1 MINFVSNIHK
11 ATQWI
16 NNNSTDHYVHIS
28 SVQRKPYYEV
38 SGYYIPTLLNYGF
51 REKAMGFAE
60 HLAAVQLNNGA
71 WKPSIVFDVAQ
82 IIDGLSEFSNK
93 YSINIERAAN
103 WILTKCEDGKFIDP
117 YNGEISDHIYMRLI
131 YCLYKSGIDVKI
143 HTDEMLNVYY
153 NENLFKFTSLSH
165 FYAYGFEGSAR
176 LGLDCKKFLEEIS
189 RYQYIP
195 EKSGADT
202 YCFTG
207 LSQVA
212 LSLFLIGEYDLGMK
226 YLQFVT
232 GFQKD
237 TGGFLGSNGGYFPKE
252 EISWAVKFYMDAFLE
267 GQKLWFK
274 KNITIF
280 PNKLEYGDKD
290 ERFIFIKNNVRE
302 TDSVLDVGCGKG
314 RYINNLNCNRF
325 ACDIADASKYVNAK
339 FQIGSCLRLPHDN
352 NVFDVV
358 FASEV
363 LEHSIFVDNA
373 IKECLRVLKPG
384 GKLLIIDKD
393 DRINFNNL
401 HFGEKWLNFRK
412 LQREYEAEIAD
423 IKQFSVPFCTAKI
436 NKER

>member
-1 MINFVSNIHK
+1 
-11 ATQWI
+11 
-16 NNNSTDHYVHIS
+16 
-28 SVQRKPYYEV
+28 
-38 SGYYIPTLLNYGF
+38 
-51 REKAMGFAE
+51 
-60 HLAAVQLNNGA
+60 
-71 WKPSIVFDVAQ
+71 
-82 IIDGLSEFSNK
+82 
-93 YSINIERAAN
+93 
-103 WILTKCEDGKFIDP
+103 
-117 YNGEISDHIYMRLI
+117 
-131 YCLYKSGIDVKI
+131 
-143 HTDEMLNVYY
+143 
-153 NENLFKFTSLSH
+153 
-165 FYAYGFEGSAR
+165 
-176 LGLDCKKFLEEIS
+176 
-189 RYQYIP
+189 
-195 EKSGADT
+195 
-202 YCFTG
+202 
-207 LSQVA
+207 
-212 LSLFLIGEYDLGMK
+212 
-226 YLQFVT
+226 
-232 GFQKD
+232 
-237 TGGFLGSNGGYFPKE
+237 
-252 EISWAVKFYMDAFLE
+252 MDAFLE